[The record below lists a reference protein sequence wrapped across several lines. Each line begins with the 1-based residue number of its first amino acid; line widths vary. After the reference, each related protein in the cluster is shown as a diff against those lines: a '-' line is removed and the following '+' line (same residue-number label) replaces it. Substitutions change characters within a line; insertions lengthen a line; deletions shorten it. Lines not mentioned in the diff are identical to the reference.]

1 MRPFV
6 SFVCHTL
13 IVVAFTL
20 LTQIGGLA
28 YVVALLA
35 TRRWRRGVSLSR
47 RAAYLTTASL
57 LIYAATSIA
66 IVPPLAGLL
75 GRERAP
81 CASTRLVGCALN
93 RAYLKPKTL
102 ALITALDEAIAAQFP
117 GSSVTILE
125 GSFPLFDGFPLPP
138 HVSHHDGRKVDLA
151 YFYRDASGRPIAQGS
166 PSPIGYFHFQQPR
179 PGDPEPCAGRFTPL
193 RWDFAWLQPKAPVW
207 MLDEERTRAM
217 ILWLKARPEVTR
229 IFIEPHLADRLG
241 VSGGKVRFQG
251 CQAARPDD
259 HLHVEVR

>member
-13 IVVAFTL
+13 IVVALTL
-20 LTQIGGLA
+20 LTQIGVLA

-35 TRRWRRGVSLSR
+35 TRRWRRGVSLSW

-81 CASTRLVGCALN
+81 CASTTSVGCALN

-102 ALITALDEAIAAQFP
+102 ALI
-117 GSSVTILE
+117 
-125 GSFPLFDGFPLPP
+125 
-138 HVSHHDGRKVDLA
+138 
-151 YFYRDASGRPIAQGS
+151 
-166 PSPIGYFHFQQPR
+166 
-179 PGDPEPCAGRFTPL
+179 
-193 RWDFAWLQPKAPVW
+193 
-207 MLDEERTRAM
+207 
-217 ILWLKARPEVTR
+217 
-229 IFIEPHLADRLG
+229 
-241 VSGGKVRFQG
+241 
-251 CQAARPDD
+251 
-259 HLHVEVR
+259 